1 MIKVELQNVYG
12 TDKDVASSAWTSSLD
27 YQKKQTRTDD
37 DVKRV
42 VNMLADS
49 GHSTPFES
57 IILRFWMKVP
67 IQTDRQIMTHR
78 LQSTSG
84 MSGRYRT
91 MPKEYLEIPED
102 IKQIFP
108 KLDDWFGIPED
119 YETGEKLQTHSENI
133 IQEYNE
139 LCSKA
144 NNWYEEQIY
153 CNKVAREEGY
163 ISNDEFKRLREF
175 FRGVLPQNN
184 MTERVSIMNLRAF
197 CNFIKLRNSPHAQ
210 PEIRKVA
217 ELMLEQVK
225 QHPEIKVSIE
235 ALEKN
240 NWNI

>member
-1 MIKVELQNVYG
+1 MSEIKVELQEIYG
-12 TDKDVASSAWTSSLD
+12 NDRQVAEAAWTSSLD
-27 YQKKQTRTDD
+27 YQKKQTRSEE

-49 GHSTPFES
+49 KHSTPFES
-57 IILRFWMKVP
+57 VIFRFWMKVP

-91 MPKEYLEIPED
+91 MPNQYLEVADDVMSIIEKIPNSQQD
-102 IKQIFP
+102 FNNGKIVYGTY
-108 KLDDWFGIPED
+108 DWLAD
-119 YETGEKLQTHSENI
+119 YYRVCENANHLYQAI
-133 IQEYNE
+133 STIGKEAQKNNLITNEEY
-139 LCSKA
+139 
-144 NNWYEEQIY
+144 
-153 CNKVAREEGY
+153 
-163 ISNDEFKRLREF
+163 KRVREF
-175 FRGVLPQNN
+175 YRGILPQNN

-197 CNFIKLRNSPHAQ
+197 ANFTKLRNSQHAQ

-225 QHPEIKVSIE
+225 QIPSIQVSIE
-235 ALEKN
+235 ALERN